1 MVDPEAAGKRVLAR
15 AERVATGLDELDQW
29 LTDQVRGGLAGLER
43 LGYSHFD
50 GIAARMVDAQ
60 APGVAGLLRAIP
72 GEFAR
77 EGWPERVLEQ
87 LAALHLLVQAHRRLA
102 ELDDEL
108 AATVRSRVGYPVRK
122 DAVLDTPGVADHW
135 FAVGQVDTVEYRLET
150 RRVWLF
156 GATTRRWALL
166 LSFAPPGGV
175 LDSSVRAGQLVA
187 GRLHFYPGS
196 GQYRALLGVQTSAVD
211 PPVSPPAE
219 SCDEVRRRFA
229 KLLGLDPWSS
239 RMPAVVRGTPL
250 VPPRMD
256 AGWAL
261 RDEAGRVCAVVG
273 STGEPWPVVARS
285 TGDPVDVFGEWGPAG
300 FRPLSLPADDQGRPF
315 TTSVFADAA

>member
-1 MVDPEAAGKRVLAR
+1 MVDPEAASKRVVAR
-15 AERVATGLDELDQW
+15 AERVQTGLAELDQW
-29 LTDQVRGGLAGLER
+29 LTDQVRSGLAGLER

-87 LAALHLLVQAHRRLA
+87 FAALHLLVQAHRRRP
-102 ELDDEL
+102 ELDDGL

-122 DAVLDTPGVADHW
+122 DSVLATPGVTDHW

-156 GATTRRWALL
+156 GAATRRWALL

-175 LDSSVRAGQLVA
+175 LDSTVLAGQLVA

-196 GQYRALLGVQTSAVD
+196 GQYRAVLGEQTSAAD

-219 SCDEVRRRFA
+219 SFDVVRHRFA
-229 KLLGLDPWSS
+229 ELMAADPWAV
-239 RMPAVVRGTPL
+239 RMPAVVRGAPL
-250 VPPRMD
+250 PPRWTG
-256 AGWAL
+256 AGWRL
-261 RDEAGRVCAVVG
+261 RDDGGRVCSLVG
-273 STGEPWPVVARS
+273 STGEPWPLLARS
-285 TGDPVDVFGEWGPAG
+285 TGDPVDVFGEWGPGG
-300 FRPLSLPADDQGRPF
+300 FRPLSLPADDHGHLF
-315 TTSVFADAA
+315 TTSVFVDAA